1 MNMLGIDIG
10 GSGIKGALVNIETGE
25 LEADRLR
32 LPTPQP
38 STPQAIIQSV
48 AQIVAHFNYSG
59 PIGVG
64 MPSLV
69 INGVIKSAANI
80 DRSWINFAGREALAQ
95 ATNCPVTLLNDADA
109 AGVAEMQFGAGRNE
123 RGVVMI
129 FTLGTGIGS
138 CMFVNGHL
146 VPNLELGHI
155 YLPGHKQ
162 DAEFY
167 ASDRARKEGDQGWK
181 KWSGHLTEYLQYIE
195 ALFSPELLILGG
207 GVSKKHEKFFPYLR
221 VQARLLPAQL
231 RNEAGIVGAA
241 VAAWQEASGTA

>member
-25 LEADRLR
+25 LEQERLR

-38 STPQAIIQSV
+38 ATPQAVVQTV
-48 AQIVAHFNYSG
+48 ATIVAHFGYSG
-59 PIGVG
+59 PLGVG
-64 MPSLV
+64 IPSLV
-69 INGVIKSAANI
+69 INGVTKTAANI
-80 DRSWINFAGREALAQ
+80 DRNWINFAAREALMQ
-95 ATNCPVTLLNDADA
+95 ATGCAVTLLNDADA

-155 YLPGHKQ
+155 YLPGHRQ

-167 ASDRARKEGDQGWK
+167 ASDRIRKEEDLGWK
-181 KWSGHLTEYLQYIE
+181 KWAGRLTEYLQYIE

-207 GVSKKHEKFFPYLR
+207 GVSKKHEKFFPYLH

-241 VAAWQEASGTA
+241 VAAWQEATGAA